1 MKVSLKDMTLE
12 GNPEEIFKFLS
23 LRENTSSNKV
33 QEDKRSDGYV
43 IGTMKNN

>member
-12 GNPEEIFKFLS
+12 GNPDEIFKFLS
-23 LRENTSSNKV
+23 LRENTSNNNV
-33 QEDKRSDGYV
+33 QEDKNTDGYV